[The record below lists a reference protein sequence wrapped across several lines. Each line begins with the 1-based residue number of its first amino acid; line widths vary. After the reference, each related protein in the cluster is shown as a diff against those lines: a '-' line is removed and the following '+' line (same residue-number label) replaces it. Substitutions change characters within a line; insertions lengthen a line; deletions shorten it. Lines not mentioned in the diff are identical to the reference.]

1 MLKQADVKHKMIY
14 NKIIWNIEEYK
25 ILFLAG
31 WERKQRISIAKK
43 VYEFSGFYFYWEIQ
57 KEDDQNKASLSKC

>member
-1 MLKQADVKHKMIY
+1 MIY

-31 WERKQRISIAKK
+31 WERKHRIKTAKK
-43 VYEFSGFYFYWEIQ
+43 AYEFSCFYFYWEIQ
-57 KEDDQNKASLSKC
+57 KEDD

>member
-31 WERKQRISIAKK
+31 WERKHRIKTAKK
-43 VYEFSGFYFYWEIQ
+43 AYEFSCFYFYWEIQ
-57 KEDDQNKASLSKC
+57 KKDDQNKASLNKC